1 MQENRRAEKTDKKNI
16 KKFLKKI
23 EKSVDKDKSVMY
35 NKNRSAQERN
45 KKVH

>member
-1 MQENRRAEKTDKKNI
+1 MQENRRTEKNNKKSIKKN
-16 KKFLKKI
+16 LKKI